1 MSKSKSISLKDF
13 ESKLIKDLKDPF
25 KQNKAF
31 EILLDKYKEKVYFQI
46 RRIVLNH
53 DDTDDI
59 LQNVFIK
66 VFRGIKGFKGE
77 SKLSTWIY
85 RIAYNESIN
94 FLKLKEKKYFYSS
107 EIMMN
112 TMVNN
117 LREDPYFDGDEV
129 ELKLHEIL
137 NISNEKIQSIG
148 LSFRKV
154 EYMKNVLIFFRDN
167 KININEM
174 SNDEITKSLISIKG
188 IGKWTCEMF
197 LMFVCLRKD
206 IFSFG
211 DLALINSMKKNYCI
225 DDLNLL
231 KSISEKWKP
240 YRTIAALLL
249 WYSIE
254 NNIYFQPNSSL

>member
-129 ELKLHEIL
+129 ELKLQGIISRLPKQQKIVFQMKYFQELKFREISEIL
-137 NISNEKIQSIG
+137 GVTTGALKASFYLAKQKI
-148 LSFRKV
+148 
-154 EYMKNVLIFFRDN
+154 
-167 KININEM
+167 
-174 SNDEITKSLISIKG
+174 IK
-188 IGKWTCEMF
+188 E
-197 LMFVCLRKD
+197 
-206 IFSFG
+206 
-211 DLALINSMKKNYCI
+211 
-225 DDLNLL
+225 L
-231 KSISEKWKP
+231 KSNQ
-240 YRTIAALLL
+240 T
-249 WYSIE
+249 
-254 NNIYFQPNSSL
+254 F

>member
-25 KQNKAF
+25 KKNKAF
-31 EILLDKYKEKVYFQI
+31 EVLIDKYKEKVYFQV

-66 VFRGIKGFKGE
+66 VFRGIKDFKGK

-117 LREDPYFDGDEV
+117 LREDPYFDGNEV
-129 ELKLHEIL
+129 ELKLQGI
-137 NISNEKIQSIG
+137 ISRLPKQQKIVFQ
-148 LSFRKV
+148 
-154 EYMKNVLIFFRDN
+154 MK
-167 KININEM
+167 
-174 SNDEITKSLISIKG
+174 
-188 IGKWTCEMF
+188 
-197 LMFVCLRKD
+197 
-206 IFSFG
+206 
-211 DLALINSMKKNYCI
+211 
-225 DDLNLL
+225 
-231 KSISEKWKP
+231 
-240 YRTIAALLL
+240 
-249 WYSIE
+249 
-254 NNIYFQPNSSL
+254 YFQELKLPN

>member
-1 MSKSKSISLKDF
+1 MSKSKSIYFKDF
-13 ESKLIKDLKDPF
+13 ESKLIKDIKDPF

-31 EILLDKYKEKVYFQI
+31 EILIDKYKEKVYFQI

-117 LREDPYFDGDEV
+117 LREDPYFDGDETALKLQSIIAKLPEKQKLIFQMKYYEDLKFTEISEILGV
-129 ELKLHEIL
+129 TVGALKASYHIAKKKIIDELKL
-137 NISNEKIQSIG
+137 NQT
-148 LSFRKV
+148 F
-154 EYMKNVLIFFRDN
+154 
-167 KININEM
+167 
-174 SNDEITKSLISIKG
+174 
-188 IGKWTCEMF
+188 
-197 LMFVCLRKD
+197 
-206 IFSFG
+206 
-211 DLALINSMKKNYCI
+211 
-225 DDLNLL
+225 
-231 KSISEKWKP
+231 
-240 YRTIAALLL
+240 
-249 WYSIE
+249 
-254 NNIYFQPNSSL
+254 

>member
-129 ELKLHEIL
+129 ELKLQGI
-137 NISNEKIQSIG
+137 ISRLPKQQKIVFQ
-148 LSFRKV
+148 
-154 EYMKNVLIFFRDN
+154 MK
-167 KININEM
+167 
-174 SNDEITKSLISIKG
+174 
-188 IGKWTCEMF
+188 
-197 LMFVCLRKD
+197 
-206 IFSFG
+206 
-211 DLALINSMKKNYCI
+211 
-225 DDLNLL
+225 
-231 KSISEKWKP
+231 
-240 YRTIAALLL
+240 
-249 WYSIE
+249 
-254 NNIYFQPNSSL
+254 YFQSF

>member
-1 MSKSKSISLKDF
+1 MSKPKSIYLKDF
-13 ESKLIKDLKDPF
+13 EVKLIKNLKDPF

-31 EILLDKYKEKVYFQI
+31 EILIDIYKEKLYFQI

-129 ELKLHEIL
+129 ALKLQGIISRLPKQQKIVFQMKYFQELKFREI
-137 NISNEKIQSIG
+137 S
-148 LSFRKV
+148 
-154 EYMKNVLIFFRDN
+154 
-167 KININEM
+167 
-174 SNDEITKSLISIKG
+174 EITDVTIGALKASFHLAKKKIIK
-188 IGKWTCEMF
+188 E
-197 LMFVCLRKD
+197 
-206 IFSFG
+206 
-211 DLALINSMKKNYCI
+211 
-225 DDLNLL
+225 L
-231 KSISEKWKP
+231 KSNQ
-240 YRTIAALLL
+240 T
-249 WYSIE
+249 
-254 NNIYFQPNSSL
+254 F

>member
-1 MSKSKSISLKDF
+1 MSKSKSVSLKDF

-31 EILLDKYKEKVYFQI
+31 EILLEKYKEKVYFQI

-129 ELKLHEIL
+129 ELKLQGI
-137 NISNEKIQSIG
+137 ISRLPKQQKIVFQ
-148 LSFRKV
+148 
-154 EYMKNVLIFFRDN
+154 MK
-167 KININEM
+167 
-174 SNDEITKSLISIKG
+174 
-188 IGKWTCEMF
+188 
-197 LMFVCLRKD
+197 
-206 IFSFG
+206 
-211 DLALINSMKKNYCI
+211 
-225 DDLNLL
+225 
-231 KSISEKWKP
+231 
-240 YRTIAALLL
+240 
-249 WYSIE
+249 
-254 NNIYFQPNSSL
+254 YFQELK

>member
-1 MSKSKSISLKDF
+1 MSKPKSIYLKDF
-13 ESKLIKDLKDPF
+13 EVKLIKNLKDPF

-31 EILLDKYKEKVYFQI
+31 EILIDIYKEKLYFQI

-66 VFRGIKGFKGE
+66 VFRGIKGFKGQ

-85 RIAYNESIN
+85 RIAYNESLN

-129 ELKLHEIL
+129 ALKLQGIISRLPKQQKIVFQMKYFQELKFREI
-137 NISNEKIQSIG
+137 S
-148 LSFRKV
+148 
-154 EYMKNVLIFFRDN
+154 
-167 KININEM
+167 
-174 SNDEITKSLISIKG
+174 EITDVTIGALKASFHLAKKKIIK
-188 IGKWTCEMF
+188 E
-197 LMFVCLRKD
+197 
-206 IFSFG
+206 
-211 DLALINSMKKNYCI
+211 
-225 DDLNLL
+225 L
-231 KSISEKWKP
+231 KSNQ
-240 YRTIAALLL
+240 T
-249 WYSIE
+249 
-254 NNIYFQPNSSL
+254 F

>member
-1 MSKSKSISLKDF
+1 MSKSKTISLKDF

-25 KQNKAF
+25 KKNKAF
-31 EILLDKYKEKVYFQI
+31 EVLIDKYKEKVYFQI

-66 VFRGIKGFKGE
+66 VFRGIKDFKGK

-129 ELKLHEIL
+129 ELKLQGIISRLPKQQKIVFQMKYFQELKFREISDIL
-137 NISNEKIQSIG
+137 GVTTGALKASFHLAKQKI
-148 LSFRKV
+148 
-154 EYMKNVLIFFRDN
+154 
-167 KININEM
+167 
-174 SNDEITKSLISIKG
+174 IK
-188 IGKWTCEMF
+188 E
-197 LMFVCLRKD
+197 
-206 IFSFG
+206 
-211 DLALINSMKKNYCI
+211 
-225 DDLNLL
+225 L
-231 KSISEKWKP
+231 KSNQ
-240 YRTIAALLL
+240 T
-249 WYSIE
+249 
-254 NNIYFQPNSSL
+254 F